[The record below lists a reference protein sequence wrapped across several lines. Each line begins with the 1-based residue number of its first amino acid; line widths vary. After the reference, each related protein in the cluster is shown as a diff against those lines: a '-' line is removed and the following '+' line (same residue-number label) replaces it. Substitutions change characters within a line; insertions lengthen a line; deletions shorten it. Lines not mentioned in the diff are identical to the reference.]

1 MFDYFWLKGAQKKV
15 KKIAV
20 IVFRSLFFRILILIF
35 FVLFCWSNW
44 CVYSESHD
52 FLSSEMKDLPYQKYA
67 LVLGTSRNL
76 GNGSPNVYFFKR
88 INACV
93 RLFKADKIRYVLVSG
108 DNGEV
113 SYNEPEAMRNELIA
127 RGIPED
133 RIVLDYAGFD
143 TYDSMIRAQKVFGL
157 KSFIVVSQHFHNARA
172 VFIARRNGID
182 AYGYNAGDASATAGI
197 KTHLREY
204 VARVKAYLEVMIG
217 VEPTFLGKKENIP

>member
-1 MFDYFWLKGAQKKV
+1 MFFL
-15 KKIAV
+15 
-20 IVFRSLFFRILILIF
+20 
-35 FVLFCWSNW
+35 LFCWSNW
-44 CVYSESHD
+44 CVYSESHV
-52 FLSSEMKDLPYQKYA
+52 FLSSEMKDLPDQKYA

-76 GNGSPNVYFFKR
+76 GNGSSNVYFFKR

-93 RLFKADKIRYVLVSG
+93 RLFKANKIRYVLVSG

-127 RGIPED
+127 RGIPVD

-157 KSFIVVSQHFHNARA
+157 NSFIVVSQHFHNSRA

-217 VEPTFLGKKENIP
+217 VEPTFLGRKENIP